1 MVKEDKRK
9 FFGCFFLLD
18 VKVCGFRKTEK
29 FDVLPECAKCV
40 HYHRFF
46 EEMDKQEDEFWR
58 EVDAVRKEQGV
69 ACVCDGKEC
78 NSEIVGSCFRKS
90 VDDVL
95 IWVCP
100 RFDVNCFRDGAVIKK
115 EFLRLRKG
123 GLC

>member
-1 MVKEDKRK
+1 MKKI
-9 FFGCFFLLD
+9 FPCLFMSD

-29 FDVLPECAKCV
+29 FEVLHECVTCV

-46 EEMDKQEDEFWR
+46 AGMEKQEDEFWD
-58 EVDAVRKEQGV
+58 EVDAVRGKEGV
-69 ACVCDGKEC
+69 SCVCDGKEC
-78 NSEIVGSCFRKS
+78 DNEIVGSCFRKS

-100 RFDVNCFRDGAVIKK
+100 RFDVDSFPDGAVIKE